1 MLHDAHVSGT
11 PGRPPWIFPTR
22 MLNLSASVMLGYVSH
37 LARIDVGEHA
47 YGARGVAMLRKGTA
61 KKVTIFVNEDTQHHF
76 GSLCEAILTFLLHKG
91 VSGATATRA
100 MAGFGAHHVIHT
112 TKIEVLTEHLPI
124 RIEFIESAEKVDEL
138 MPTLYDM
145 VTDGVIE
152 VQDTNVVKVA
162 NKERPAPPKGPHM
175 EMRGT
180 ARLMR
185 IYMGESDKWQGEPL
199 YEAIL
204 KRLRLMD
211 IAGATVYRGIL
222 GYGVKGHTHKS
233 GRLPFSLDLPV
244 MISVV
249 DTDEKL
255 APAINEIESMM
266 QDGLIVL
273 SNVDVIRLL
282 HSRPATD
289 SAHAN
294 G

>member
-1 MLHDAHVSGT
+1 MLQ
-11 PGRPPWIFPTR
+11 
-22 MLNLSASVMLGYVSH
+22 
-37 LARIDVGEHA
+37 
-47 YGARGVAMLRKGTA
+47 KGMA

-76 GSLCEAILTFLLHKG
+76 GSLCDSVLTFLLHKG

-100 MAGFGAHHVIHT
+100 MAGFGAHQAMHT

-145 VTDGVIE
+145 VNDGVIE
-152 VQDTNVVKVA
+152 IQDTNVVKVA
-162 NKERPAPPKGPHM
+162 NKERPTPPKGPHT

-199 YEAIL
+199 YEAL
-204 KRLRLMD
+204 VKRLRLMD

-222 GYGVKGHTHKS
+222 GYGVKGHKHQS
-233 GRLPFSLDLPV
+233 GRLGFSGDLPV

-249 DTDEKL
+249 DSEDKL
-255 APAINEIESMM
+255 AKALNEIESMM
-266 QDGLIVL
+266 QDGIIVL
-273 SNVDVIRLL
+273 SDVDVIRLV
-282 HSRPATD
+282 HSRPAPE
-289 SAHAN
+289 SSHAN
-294 G
+294 S